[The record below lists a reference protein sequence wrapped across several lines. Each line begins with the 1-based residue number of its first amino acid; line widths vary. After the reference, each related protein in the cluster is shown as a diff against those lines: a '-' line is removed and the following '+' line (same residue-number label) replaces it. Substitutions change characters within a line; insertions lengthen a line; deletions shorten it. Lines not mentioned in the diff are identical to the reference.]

1 MQVIIPKIEGEKKG
15 LLKSLYFQYTKKEKK
30 LQCPL
35 EKQFLI
41 YATRIQRNS
50 DREKKVRRAVI
61 VSF

>member
-1 MQVIIPKIEGEKKG
+1 MQVIPKIEGEKIYK
-15 LLKSLYFQYTKKEKK
+15 KK

-35 EKQFLI
+35 EKQFLM

-61 VSF
+61 VSYSLRQDVFP